1 MIRIDEMV
9 ELIRGRIHSELD
21 GECHLTD
28 TEAHAVADLLSELDA
43 DYLRRHKDAT
53 DRFLEIQELRQLL
66 SEADKREKEAR
77 AKLQA
82 MHRRAQ
88 QSERV
93 ENMLRAELTSW
104 LKIFET
110 SPKVWSKPRRL
121 LIRVIIRELDR
132 RVRKIAVS
140 SALQSEDR

>member
-1 MIRIDEMV
+1 M
-9 ELIRGRIHSELD
+9 SEQMTRV
-21 GECHLTD
+21 TD
-28 TEAHAVADLLSELDA
+28 VVDLLNKVCFVQYNTGWSSTSLA
-43 DYLRRHKDAT
+43 KDVV
-53 DRFLEIQELRQLL
+53 REITRLRQLL

-110 SPKVWSKPRRL
+110 SPNVWSKTRRL

-140 SALQSEDR
+140 SALQLEER

>member
-1 MIRIDEMV
+1 MSRIDEMV
-9 ELIRGRIHSELD
+9 EHIRGRIHSELD

-66 SEADKREKEAR
+66 SEAEKREREAR
-77 AKLQA
+77 EKLQA

-88 QSERV
+88 ESERV
-93 ENMLRAELTSW
+93 EQMVATTMKMYDRYITVGVRSHRILFKIVLRDLLRSAE
-104 LKIFET
+104 KIR
-110 SPKVWSKPRRL
+110 SRR
-121 LIRVIIRELDR
+121 
-132 RVRKIAVS
+132 
-140 SALQSEDR
+140 ALQSEER